1 MLEDS
6 TQALLR
12 PPPAFP
18 SPPPLSPQITAHSD
32 PRTSWSFP
40 LGQCGLELE
49 PWPQASLR
57 GPGVTV
63 WKAGLETE
71 LHANT
76 LLRAAV
82 PGKQAWGGT
91 GESSH
96 GASET
101 QLAALSGRMSPKQSQ
116 GSVCPR
122 QEERGAHPLASSPL
136 VSLIFLWP
144 ESCR

>member
-6 TQALLR
+6 TQALLQ

-71 LHANT
+71 LHTNT
-76 LLRAAV
+76 PLRAAI
-82 PGKQAWGGT
+82 PMKQAWGG
-91 GESSH
+91 
-96 GASET
+96 
-101 QLAALSGRMSPKQSQ
+101 QGRAVMGHHRHSWLLCQAGCPRAVP

-122 QEERGAHPLASSPL
+122 EEERGAHPLAPSPL

-144 ESCR
+144 ELCR